1 MIKNYA
7 TLFLSAV
14 LALSPV
20 FAQEQGKQRRESF
33 LRDVTEWAKTADLN
47 CEHKDGA
54 VELDLPSGTAFVSFW
69 NESAENDPYGVTL
82 SMTFGFDDVITK
94 KAFEEDYMEA
104 IEMGTPFKV
113 TVGENGFALYI
124 KAAYESSKSFLNL
137 FPYYVS
143 WMENV
148 LESSLLVSQT
158 ERLAS
163 DMVLV
168 EGGSFRMGESGEES
182 GYGVSNVPAH
192 KVVLSSYMISKYE
205 VTQALW
211 EIVMDD
217 NPSQMKGANRPVE
230 NVSWEEVNI
239 FIGRLNQITGAN
251 YRLPTEAEWEY
262 AARGG
267 SHSRG
272 YAYPGGNDYSAVA
285 WMQDNSLEETHD
297 VGEKGAN
304 ELGLYDMG
312 GNVSEWCSDWLGKY
326 SARTENNP
334 KGPASGSQ
342 KVYRGG
348 NWLSGKEACLSSYRR
363 GASVDSKTGARGF
376 RLAMDYR
383 PASEVN
389 TGKTVEK
396 TDVSDDSGR
405 GGAEEKRPSVMS
417 YNNVQVKPTFKGGTV
432 DRFAQWVVG
441 MAGDLIYSGSV
452 TVDFIVN
459 AYGKVSDVVV
469 VKGGGGKVNEKVKT
483 VVKSSPNWSPG
494 RNNDKVVPV
503 KCRAV
508 LKFTK

>member
-1 MIKNYA
+1 MRKNFI
-7 TLFLSAV
+7 TLFLAAV

-20 FAQEQGKQRRESF
+20 FAQDGMSQRRESF
-33 LRDVTEWAKTADLN
+33 LRDVTEWAKTAELN

-54 VELDLPSGTAFVSFW
+54 VVFDLRSGIAVVSFW

-82 SMTFGFDDVITK
+82 SMIVGFDDVITK
-94 KAFEEDYMEA
+94 NVFEEKYKEA

-113 TVGENGFALYI
+113 TVDEEGFVLYI

-143 WMENV
+143 YMENV
-148 LESSLLVSQT
+148 LDFSLSVSLT

-163 DMVLV
+163 EMVLV
-168 EGGSFRMGESGEES
+168 EGGSFRMGESGEAS

-211 EIVMDD
+211 EIVMND

-230 NVSWEEVNI
+230 NVSWEEVDI
-239 FIGRLNQITGAN
+239 FIRRLNQMTGAN

-262 AARGG
+262 AAKGG

-297 VGEKGAN
+297 VGEKGPN

-312 GNVSEWCSDWLGKY
+312 GNVSEWCSDWLSEY

-334 KGPASGSQ
+334 KGPAAGSQ

-348 NWLSGKEACLSSYRR
+348 NWLSGKEACLPSYRR

-376 RLAMDYR
+376 RLAMDYQ
-383 PASEVN
+383 PASEA
-389 TGKTVEK
+389 KSKPAEK
-396 TDVSDDSGR
+396 TDVSNDSGR
-405 GGAEEKRPSVMS
+405 GDEEKRPSVLS

-432 DRFAQWVVG
+432 DKFAQWVVG
-441 MAGDLIYSGSV
+441 MAGDLNYSGSV

-459 AYGKVSDVVV
+459 PYGKVSDVVI
-469 VKGGGGKVNEKVKT
+469 VKGGGSKVNERVKA

-494 RNNDKVVPV
+494 RNDDKVVPV